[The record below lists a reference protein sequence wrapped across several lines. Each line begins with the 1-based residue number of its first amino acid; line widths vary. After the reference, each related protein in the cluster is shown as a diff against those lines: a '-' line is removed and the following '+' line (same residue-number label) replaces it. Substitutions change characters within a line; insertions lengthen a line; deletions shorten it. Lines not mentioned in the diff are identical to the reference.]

1 MNDRQS
7 SFVIAALG
15 MTALLLSGCGGRR
28 RAAIRPIANLPKP
41 AAPSASSAKL
51 PAPAK
56 PKTPPP
62 GNQSPPIVATLKPYS
77 VDASLSQVANLKSFA
92 KSVAPDAAQRQML
105 AKQLFVCRSTD
116 APQLFHIYEQND
128 YLNVPSFVTA
138 DLVLHTY
145 HIFYDYTLRTME
157 AQSLL
162 PAAKKLT
169 QGMLASSLSDWKSAK
184 NSQVKAAALKNIAFF
199 GVAADVLGMKE
210 SIPAAAQ
217 TMVEREGALISAHQG
232 FAVGAIFP
240 YNIDYSQFVPRGHYT
255 RSEDL
260 KRYFRAMM
268 WYGLVPF
275 AVHYVD
281 SSGKKLRSDE
291 TIRQGLLL
299 ARDLGAPGLQKEWD
313 RIYEPTVF
321 YVGAAD
327 DMTPAEWE
335 SASDSVYG
343 DGGTIDKFADPARL
357 DTFAGAAAAAH
368 AASIQAR
375 FGRAS
380 SAPADVPQMI
390 QDPAP
395 VGAQLRFMGQRYI
408 PDSAIMQQL
417 AGVLSFP
424 SGLDVMAVL
433 GSDRAS
439 SILDEYPQ
447 IYNKGGSKEYI
458 PELQKLTAKFASV
471 PPATWRSNL
480 YWSWLDTLRTLNQ
493 PAPAG
498 FPSFMKSDAWLDRS
512 IYTSLG
518 SWAELRHDTILYG
531 KQSTAECGGGEL
543 EKPVVHGY
551 VEPDVAVYRRL
562 LALTRQSQTG
572 LAARG
577 YLTPELKDHFERFI
591 DLLTFLDTTSEKELR
606 GEKLTES
613 EYDDIR
619 YIGGQIEGLMLSLS
633 KGYPTS
639 WNLVSESD
647 RDMAVVADVHTYSGV
662 ALEEGV
668 GHADDILVIVPVDG
682 KLELAR
688 GAIFSYYEF
697 KHPAADRMTDEAWR
711 AMLKSASA
719 PPAPVWTKSFLFA
732 ARTKRLNPN
741 QLDIYD
747 SGC

>member
-268 WYGLVPF
+268 WYGLAPF

-313 RIYEPTVF
+313 SIYEPTVF

-327 DMTPAEWE
+327 DLTPAEWE
-335 SASDSVYG
+335 SASKHVYG
-343 DGGTIDKFADPARL
+343 AGGTVDKFGESTRL
-357 DTFAGAAAAAH
+357 NAFAAAAAAAH
-368 AASIQAR
+368 AASIQSR
-375 FGRAS
+375 FGRARGFPS
-380 SAPADVPQMI
+380 DVPQEI
-390 QDPAP
+390 PYPAP

-408 PDSAIMQQL
+408 PDSAIMQRL
-417 AGVLSFP
+417 AGSEGSFP

-439 SILDEYPQ
+439 SILDAYAQ
-447 IYNKGGSKEYI
+447 IYNKGGWKGYI
-458 PELQKLTAKFASV
+458 PERQKLTADFASL
-471 PPATWRSNL
+471 PADTWRSNL
-480 YWSWLDTLRTLNQ
+480 YWSWLDTLRTLNR

-531 KQSTAECGGGEL
+531 KQGSTLSGGVGGI
-543 EKPVVHGY
+543 PGAHGY

-562 LALTRQSQTG
+562 LALTRQSQAG

-577 YLTPELKDHFERFI
+577 CLTPELKDHFERFI
-591 DLLTFLDTTSEKELR
+591 GLLTFLETTSEKELR
-606 GEKLTES
+606 GERLTES
-613 EYDDIR
+613 EYDNIR
-619 YIGGQIEGLMLSLS
+619 TIGWRIEGLMLSLTA
-633 KGYPTS
+633 GHPTQ
-639 WNLVSESD
+639 WDLVGASD
-647 RDMAVVADVHTYSGV
+647 RDMAVVADVHTSGDE

-688 GAIFSYYEF
+688 GAVFSYYEF
-697 KHPAADRMTDEAWR
+697 KHPAADRMTDEEWQ
-711 AMLKSASA
+711 AMVKFART
-719 PPAPVWTKSFLFA
+719 PPPPVWTKSFLS
-732 ARTKRLNPN
+732 ARHA
-741 QLDIYD
+741 
-747 SGC
+747 GM